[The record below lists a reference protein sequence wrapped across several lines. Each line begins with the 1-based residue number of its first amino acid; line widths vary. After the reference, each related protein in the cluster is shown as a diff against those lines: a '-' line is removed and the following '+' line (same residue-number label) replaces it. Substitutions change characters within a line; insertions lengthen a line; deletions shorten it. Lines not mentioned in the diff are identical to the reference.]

1 MKYLI
6 LVGILFIN
14 GCASNQSLYFG
25 TYNRVGIDASANGV
39 GIGTKVAAV
48 NITPPKSDG
57 SAFDVLGT
65 SDLDIDYI
73 DVVIKEV
80 VAVGKAAKCASMS
93 TPTFPTINA
102 FLLKENNNAGRGAS
116 TKKNNNADIGRI
128 IFGAYSSWSLLDLS
142 WGGATATGINF
153 GYKRGVGIKV
163 PIVNDKIGSAFALI
177 TVNTAS
183 TSESETVALKSNI
196 GGTRSKHTFA
206 TGNAAIIKASKE
218 AGPLNDDNQFSG
230 CLF

>member
-14 GCASNQSLYFG
+14 GCASQSLYFG
-25 TYNRVGIDASANGV
+25 TYNRVGIDASTNGV

-65 SDLDIDYI
+65 SDLDINYI
-73 DVVIKEV
+73 DVVIKEI
-80 VAVGKAAKCASMS
+80 VAVGKAAKCASIS
-93 TPTFPTINA
+93 TPTFSTIND
-102 FLLKENNNAGRGAS
+102 FLLGEKTEENNKAEY
-116 TKKNNNADIGRI
+116 IGRI

-183 TSESETVALKSNI
+183 TSKSETVALKSNI

-218 AGPLNDDNQFSG
+218 AGPLNDDNQHSG
-230 CLF
+230 CLL